1 MSLTIVGAR
10 FLNRLFAYS
19 WSCKYWASFSLVDLS
34 ALSLPSSEIN
44 SDIVIRYNDSHIWL
58 IWSVIKYPVTEKCFV
73 CSFGSTP
80 GFLPQVSKHRFLL
93 SFQYI
98 QNVQLF
104 MPMRHIASMILFNV
118 CDLNWDHRRH
128 CFDQWSSIKHVKL
141 WDAHLADSKLAFN
154 YQGFFL
160 TNMWINILIKIEH
173 SWFCMLGIWC
183 KKVESQN

>member
-19 WSCKYWASFSLVDLS
+19 WSCKYWASFLLVDLS
-34 ALSLPSSEIN
+34 ALSLLSSEIN
-44 SDIVIRYNDSHIWL
+44 SHTLIRYNDSHIWL
-58 IWSVIKYPVTEKCFV
+58 TWSVFKKQRNVLSAISDPPQV
-73 CSFGSTP
+73 
-80 GFLPQVSKHRFLL
+80 FLPQVSKHRFLL

-128 CFDQWSSIKHVKL
+128 CFDQWSSIEHVKL

-154 YQGFFL
+154 YQGFFSDKCEL
-160 TNMWINILIKIEH
+160 NLFN
-173 SWFCMLGIWC
+173 
-183 KKVESQN
+183 